1 MNDREDEGVGNE
13 KLKQL
18 GNKGKKRKR
27 KKEKG
32 RTKKK
37 EMVSGRKL
45 KGREYPKVNSMVYY
59 LRNGK
64 FVLAR
69 IKQKIHKNLHK
80 FWYNVEHLDESIPD
94 KCVDFENPE
103 DWKYPE
109 ELDKNWDVRTRTV
122 SDICLDMVN
131 ENIPVIVVS
140 PPPEDSDNVSLVVA
154 SSPDGDVFPPELEKG
169 RVGSCSDGELSLPMV
184 CDPGSPVLR
193 TGLRSSSP
201 IDASEECDKEMEKN
215 IDQFNS
221 DSSFGREN
229 GLLNAAASSER
240 PSSQFLEVSQAPL
253 TPFKQPSQ
261 LSISG
266 GSDLDL

>member
-1 MNDREDEGVGNE
+1 
-13 KLKQL
+13 
-18 GNKGKKRKR
+18 
-27 KKEKG
+27 
-32 RTKKK
+32 
-37 EMVSGRKL
+37 
-45 KGREYPKVNSMVYY
+45 
-59 LRNGK
+59 
-64 FVLAR
+64 
-69 IKQKIHKNLHK
+69 
-80 FWYNVEHLDESIPD
+80 
-94 KCVDFENPE
+94 
-103 DWKYPE
+103 
-109 ELDKNWDVRTRTV
+109 
-122 SDICLDMVN
+122 
-131 ENIPVIVVS
+131 
-140 PPPEDSDNVSLVVA
+140 
-154 SSPDGDVFPPELEKG
+154 
-169 RVGSCSDGELSLPMV
+169 MV